1 MAKYKVEITEYL
13 QRTIEVEANDENDAL
28 DKVESDYYN
37 EKIVLSADDFTGK
50 EIKVLE
56 D

>member
-1 MAKYKVEITEYL
+1 MANIELKF
-13 QRTIEVEANDENDAL
+13 EVEADDEKDAL

-37 EKIVLSADDFTGK
+37 EEIVLSADDFTGK
-50 EIKVLE
+50 EFKILE

>member
-1 MAKYKVEITEYL
+1 MGKYKVEITEYL
-13 QRTIEVEANDENDAL
+13 QRTIEVEADNESDAL
-28 DKVESDYYN
+28 DKVEADYCS
-37 EKIVLSADDFTGK
+37 EKIVLSADDFTDK

>member
-1 MAKYKVEITEYL
+1 MPKYKVEITEYL
-13 QRTIEVEANDENDAL
+13 QRTIEVDAKDKKEAYS
-28 DKVESDYYN
+28 KVKQMYDN
-37 EKIVLSADDFTGK
+37 EEIVLSADDFTDK

>member
-1 MAKYKVEITEYL
+1 MKYKVEITEYL
-13 QRTIEVEANDENDAL
+13 QRTIDVEANDENEAYS
-28 DKVESDYYN
+28 KVKQMYDN
-37 EKIVLSADDFTGK
+37 EEIVLSADDFIDK

>member
-1 MAKYKVEITEYL
+1 MKYKVEITEYL
-13 QRTIEVEANDENDAL
+13 QKTIEVDANDENEAYS
-28 DKVESDYYN
+28 KVKQIYDN
-37 EKIVLSADDFTGK
+37 EKIILSADDFIDK

>member
-13 QRTIEVEANDENDAL
+13 QRIIEVDADNDKEAIE
-28 DKVESDYYN
+28 KVETMYGN
-37 EKIVLSADDFTGK
+37 EEIVLSADDFINK
-50 EIKVLE
+50 EINIIK